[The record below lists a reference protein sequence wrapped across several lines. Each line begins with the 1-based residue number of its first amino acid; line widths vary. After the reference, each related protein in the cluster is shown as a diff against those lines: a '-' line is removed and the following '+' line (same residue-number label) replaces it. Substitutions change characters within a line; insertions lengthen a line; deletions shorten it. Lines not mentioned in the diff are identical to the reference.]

1 MNKSMK
7 TMCLAARIL
16 QVQYRCYARPMWD
29 ADGLPM
35 LLVWRAAKRED
46 VDLALPDH
54 RIRLGR
60 SGVTWTMDGTVITG
74 TLAGGKAIADI
85 VHQTMTSVHGRR

>member
-1 MNKSMK
+1 M
-7 TMCLAARIL
+7 RG
-16 QVQYRCYARPMWD
+16 
-29 ADGLPM
+29 ADGFPV

-60 SGVTWTMDGTVITG
+60 SGLTWLMDGSVITG

-85 VHQTMTSVHGRR
+85 VYETMSSTPEGR